1 MCLQLQYVYLLSLAA
16 DWSTSLTSCE
26 VQSGEK
32 ATWTPGEGEMEGERE
47 EGKTTVKETPVY
59 LAQQLLAHTENEQ
72 CEVWCF

>member
-32 ATWTPGEGEMEGERE
+32 ATWTPGGGGDGGREGGGKDNSKGDTSLPCTTAIGTHRE
-47 EGKTTVKETPVY
+47 
-59 LAQQLLAHTENEQ
+59 
-72 CEVWCF
+72 